1 MLKLTKRCRLRP
13 TSRHPQLEIREEGTL
28 VQALKGLIKVAFQ
41 EVVTGIRDPMIM
53 MINMDET
60 DTKLF

>member
-1 MLKLTKRCRLRP
+1 M
-13 TSRHPQLEIREEGTL
+13 SILEKNQCCKNNPYTLEEGTL

>member
-1 MLKLTKRCRLRP
+1 MGEGQKFQKQAHN
-13 TSRHPQLEIREEGTL
+13 SLEKGTL

-41 EVVTGIRDPMIM
+41 EVVTGIRDPMIT
-53 MINMDET
+53 MINMDGT

>member
-1 MLKLTKRCRLRP
+1 MGPHFESL
-13 TSRHPQLEIREEGTL
+13 EEGTL